1 MTEAFDLNVEKIL
14 EHWTPAHALRE
25 VIANALDE
33 HASVGDQEPPTI
45 DQDGDGAWHVSDRG
59 RGLRYQHLTQNESE
73 EKKDH
78 PGVVG
83 QFGVGLKDALAT
95 FFRNG
100 IDVSIRSPHGEIRL
114 DVRHKHGFADV
125 ETLHA
130 LVGPPDPGQVGTDV
144 RLQGIT
150 DEDVETAKRFFLRY
164 DPTVEVVA
172 STSYGDVLSRAGGS
186 SAVYVRGVRV
196 AEDDGLLFSYDITRL
211 DAKLRKALNRE
222 RSNVGRTAYTDR
234 VKAILL
240 ALDDPA
246 TLTRLAEDMEG
257 FAKGETHDEVKW
269 TDVAERVVLR
279 LAELDPSTVFVTAAE
294 RWSRP
299 ELIRRAQDEGRKVF
313 VVPDA
318 LAARLAREGNESVM
332 TLGRFVRDWN
342 ERVVIEPIDEALLDP
357 RERAVLDLAPRVLA
371 VVGRSA
377 AEVPV
382 VVSET
387 LHLTP
392 DGRETADGL
401 WEPGPRRIVVNRRTL
416 RSRHHFVSTLLHELA
431 HEMTAATD
439 LTAAFEEG
447 LTELLGATGVAA
459 VTSARG
465 DGDGD
470 AVDGGVA
477 GEDVDEVAG

>member
-1 MTEAFDLNVEKIL
+1 MSEAFDLNVEKIL

-33 HASVGDQEPPTI
+33 HAIVGAAEAPVI
-45 DQDGDGAWHVSDRG
+45 ERAGDGAWHVRDRG

-95 FFRNG
+95 FFRNC
-100 IDVSIRSPHGEIRL
+100 IDVSIRSPYGEIRL

-130 LVGPPDPGQVGTDV
+130 IVGEPDPAQVGTDV
-144 RLQGIT
+144 RLHGIS
-150 DEDVETAKRFFLRY
+150 DDDVETAKRFFLRF

-172 STSYGDVLSRAGGS
+172 STTYGDVLRRSDAAP

-240 ALDDPA
+240 ALDDQA
-246 TLTRLAEDMEG
+246 TLTRLAQDMEG

-269 TDVAERVVLR
+269 TDVAERVVVR

-318 LAARLAREGNESVM
+318 LAARLAREGNETVM

-342 ERVVIEPIDEALLDP
+342 ERVVIEPIDEALLSP
-357 RERAVLDLAPRVLA
+357 EERAVLDLAPRVLA
-371 VVGRSA
+371 VVGRKGDD
-377 AEVPV
+377 VPV

-401 WEPGPRRIVVNRRTL
+401 WEPAQGRIVVNRRTL
-416 RSRHHFVSTLLHELA
+416 RSRHHFVATLLHELA

-459 VTSARG
+459 VS
-465 DGDGD
+465 
-470 AVDGGVA
+470 
-477 GEDVDEVAG
+477 

>member
-1 MTEAFDLNVEKIL
+1 MGEAFDLNVERIL

-33 HASVGDQEPPTI
+33 HALIGDAAAPVIERAP
-45 DQDGDGAWHVSDRG
+45 DGAWHVRDRG

-78 PGVVG
+78 PDVVG

-100 IDVSIRSPHGEIRL
+100 IEVSIRSPHGHLRL
-114 DVRHKHGFADV
+114 DRRQKHGFADV

-130 LVGPPDPGQVGTDV
+130 LVGPPDPAQIGTDV
-144 RLQGIT
+144 RLAGIA
-150 DEDVETAKRFFLRY
+150 DDDVETAKRFFLRF
-164 DPTVEVVA
+164 DPAVTVVA
-172 STSYGDVLSRAGGS
+172 ATPYGSVLDRERGP

-240 ALDDPA
+240 ALRDA
-246 TLTRLAEDMEG
+246 GALTRLAADMEG
-257 FAKGETHDEVKW
+257 FARGETHDEVKW
-269 TDVAERVVLR
+269 TDVAERVVVQ
-279 LAELDPSTVFVTAAE
+279 LAELDPATVFVTAAE

-299 ELIRRAQDEGRKVF
+299 ELIRRAQDEGRRVF

-318 LAARLAREGNESVM
+318 LAARLARTGNESVM

-342 ERVVIEPIDEALLDP
+342 ERVVIEPLDVDVLTP
-357 RERAVLDLAPRVLA
+357 AERSVLDLAPAVLRVA
-371 VVGRSA
+371 GR
-377 AEVPV
+377 AEDDVPV

-401 WEPGPRRIVVNRRTL
+401 WEPGEGRIVVNRRCLQT
-416 RSRHHFVSTLLHELA
+416 RHRFVSTLLHELA
-431 HEMTAATD
+431 HATTGATD
-439 LTAAFEEG
+439 LTPAFEEG
-447 LTELLGATGVAA
+447 LTDLLGRTGVAA
-459 VTSARG
+459 LAR
-465 DGDGD
+465 
-470 AVDGGVA
+470 
-477 GEDVDEVAG
+477 EPT